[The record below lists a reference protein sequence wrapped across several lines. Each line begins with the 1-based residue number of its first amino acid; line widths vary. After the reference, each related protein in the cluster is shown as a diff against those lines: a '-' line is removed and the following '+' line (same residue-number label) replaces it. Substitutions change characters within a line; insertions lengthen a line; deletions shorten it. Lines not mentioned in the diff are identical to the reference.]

1 VVGMDDRTDPTEHIN
16 ESRSQHRTKATL
28 YGLIFV
34 LSLGEGGARFL
45 APVYLAEN
53 GSTVGSI
60 GLSLSAFGVAS
71 LVSRFFIGSISRAS
85 TVRRT
90 IACSATAS
98 AIALVV
104 ITTTTSTAA
113 FTILIGIHGA
123 GWGVLATVL
132 LTLVISGNK
141 RGKAASVIGFY
152 VGVEGL
158 GRAGA
163 PALAGL
169 IGGSIGPA
177 GGIRVM
183 TIIFAVAAFIGV
195 ALVRDSPQR
204 AKSNDAGTSIRMGL
218 GRFRF
223 VPLAA
228 WVAALTGF
236 YLNTTNAV
244 LNTFF
249 PLLGIS
255 LGFTLTQ
262 VGALAGSRSLI
273 SALIRFVAS
282 KAFDRISFR
291 VQLIPLFALNAI
303 SASLIGTVVV
313 FPLQFLLWMPN
324 GASRGVLRVGSMAEA
339 TEDSNEDNASST
351 AALIGAGYDGGRI
364 VGPALGGI
372 VASWV
377 GLSAM
382 FVTMPIFFV
391 SLIVPLAL
399 WARRGSETK
408 PETA

>member
-1 VVGMDDRTDPTEHIN
+1 MNDGTDPAAHLD
-16 ESRSQHRTKATL
+16 ESQAPHRTKVTL

-34 LSLGEGGARFL
+34 LSFGEGGARFL
-45 APVYLAEN
+45 VPVYLAEN
-53 GSTVGSI
+53 GSTVRSI
-60 GLSLSAFGVAS
+60 GLSLSVFGVAS

-98 AIALVV
+98 ALALAV

-113 FTILIGIHGA
+113 VTVLIGIHGA
-123 GWGVLATVL
+123 GWGVFATVL

-163 PALAGL
+163 PVLAGL
-169 IGGSIGPA
+169 IGGAMGPA
-177 GGIRVM
+177 AGIRVM
-183 TIIFAVAAFIGV
+183 TIIFAIAAFIGV
-195 ALVRDSPQR
+195 IVVRDSPQR
-204 AKSNDAGTSIRMGL
+204 AKANDAGTPLRMGL
-218 GRFRF
+218 GRFRY

-255 LGFTLTQ
+255 LGFTLSQ
-262 VGALAGSRSLI
+262 VGALAGARSLV
-273 SALIRFVAS
+273 SALIRFVAA

-291 VQLIPLFALNAI
+291 VQLIPLFALNAV
-303 SASLIGTVVV
+303 SASLIGTVGIY
-313 FPLQFLLWMPN
+313 PLQFLLWMPN

-372 VASWV
+372 VASWI

-391 SLIVPLAL
+391 SIIVPLAL
-399 WARRGSETK
+399 WARRGSGTK
-408 PETA
+408 PDGA